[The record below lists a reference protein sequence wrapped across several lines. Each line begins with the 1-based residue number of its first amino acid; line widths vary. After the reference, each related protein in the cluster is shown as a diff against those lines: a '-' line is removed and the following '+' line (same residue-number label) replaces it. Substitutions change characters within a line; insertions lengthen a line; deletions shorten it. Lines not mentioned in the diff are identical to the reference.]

1 MGNRRARLLVN
12 TSRPKAMEKED
23 PGHFGHRAPAD
34 CHTAAF
40 FHRCIERPQ
49 TVTQLRSFIG
59 AVTSYSDTF
68 PHRSHILAPL
78 TKLAGGRGTVKWN
91 ADCQK
96 AFDQVKAMLATR
108 ASLLAR
114 RETIRL
120 VSKSCSPSL
129 NSPRVSYNAVRM
141 YTHHGLHRP

>member
-1 MGNRRARLLVN
+1 
-12 TSRPKAMEKED
+12 MEKED

-96 AFDQVKAMLATR
+96 AFDQVKAMLATDAFLKYPDHNKPFHR
-108 ASLLAR
+108 FGDSSDLQLG
-114 RETIRL
+114 
-120 VSKSCSPSL
+120 
-129 NSPRVSYNAVRM
+129 AVLM
-141 YTHHGLHRP
+141 